1 MNLPIEPEDL
11 PLTDSID
18 QSILMHRDAHFSGNF
33 DIMLNYYKEP
43 NKGVC
48 LDFELDKIIALAD
61 LEREMG
67 TNLSALV
74 LSGSD
79 AEKVSKA
86 KTAYKKLRQLYENPT
101 KDKKYL
107 LLIADLILA
116 EEEEPT
122 KEIDAIVAEK
132 GVIVRS
138 LIELLRSEDFK
149 DPLMPGYGKAPLLA
163 AKCLGLIGDK
173 RAIIS
178 LFETLGESD
187 FFDEDIELAALKSI
201 GEPAKEFLLNV
212 LKGRPLNAD
221 NEKAAIGLIQFK
233 EDLGVAETC
242 FKTLQEIDVQKNL
255 SFATYLILACENI
268 NQTSYKDEFIHL
280 SQSPSLDRMLRQD
293 ILSIIKEWSS

>member
-1 MNLPIEPEDL
+1 MDLPTPEDL

-18 QSILMHRDAHFSGNF
+18 QAILMHRDAHFSGSF
-33 DIMLNYYKEP
+33 DIMLNYYKQP

-48 LDFELDKIIALAD
+48 LDFDLDKIIALAD

-67 TNLSALV
+67 TNLSALI
-74 LSGSD
+74 LQGSD
-79 AEKVSKA
+79 AEKVAKA
-86 KTAYKKLRQLYENPT
+86 KTAYKKLRQVYENPT
-101 KDKKYL
+101 KDKKYV

-122 KEIDAIVAEK
+122 KEIEAIVAEK
-132 GVIVRS
+132 GNIVRS

-178 LFETLGESD
+178 LFETLGEDD
-187 FFDEDIELAALKSI
+187 FFDEDIELAALKAI
-201 GEPAKEFLLNV
+201 GEPAKEFLINV
-212 LKGRPLNAD
+212 LKARPLNVD

-233 EDLGVAETC
+233 DDKEVSEIA
-242 FKTLQEIDVQKNL
+242 FKTLQEIDLKKNL
-255 SFATYLILACENI
+255 TLATYLVLACENI
-268 NQTSYKDEFIHL
+268 NQTPYKQAFIEF
-280 SQSPSLDRMLRQD
+280 SKNPSLDRMLRQD
-293 ILSIIKEWSS
+293 ILSIIKEWTT